1 MGGWKWRDQIIHQ
14 AMINNG
20 WQVSGLS
27 EGYLEFRASLSV
39 RSEFRAAL
47 ERLKCSGY
55 GIEWLERRGWFYSL
69 FVVHGHPAFLT
80 AIQNAIV
87 RKWALR
93 TSTVHLKQNNR
104 GALLDL
110 LA

>member
-1 MGGWKWRDQIIHQ
+1 MTNKGR
-14 AMINNG
+14 
-20 WQVSGLS
+20 QVSDLS
-27 EGYLEFRASLSV
+27 EGYLEFGASPSV
-39 RSEFRAAL
+39 RSGFRAAL

-55 GIEWLERRGWFYSL
+55 SIEWLEQKGWFYSL

-80 AIQNAIV
+80 AIQKAIV

-93 TSTVHLKQNNR
+93 TSTVHLKQYYR
-104 GALLDL
+104 GAHLDL